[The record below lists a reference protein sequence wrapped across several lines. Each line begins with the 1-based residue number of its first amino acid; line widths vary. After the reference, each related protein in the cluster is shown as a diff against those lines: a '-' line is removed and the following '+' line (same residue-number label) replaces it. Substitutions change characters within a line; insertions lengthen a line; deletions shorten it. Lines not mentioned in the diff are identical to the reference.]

1 MTQLE
6 IEILL
11 IKSVTEIQEHSGRK
25 SVEITS
31 DMTPLEDLEDFDS
44 LNGVEVTVDIFEK
57 MQLDLEFNNVFLM
70 DDKVLSIKEAAA
82 RINEQAL
89 KATKHGGN

>member
-1 MTQLE
+1 MTQIE
-6 IEILL
+6 IELML
-11 IKSVTEIQEHSGRK
+11 IKSVTELQELSGREP
-25 SVEITS
+25 VIVTS

-70 DDKVLSIKEAAA
+70 DARVLSIKEAAT
-82 RINEQAL
+82 RISEQIL
-89 KATKHGGN
+89 KGPKHGGN